1 MHTCTLRSP
10 LSSFRGIVGRDG
22 DGFVMRDTSTDE
34 SSELTSKTRSC
45 ASIKPAIFLA
55 SRTRRV
61 DRARWY
67 SMRALIST
75 HVCDKMHRRTRASA
89 SCFSMCL
96 HWITDA
102 KIETKEDSSYCSVHG
117 STRELS
123 ARQKVCARRLK
134 CGTGIIRR
142 SRKFVVS
149 FEIFQLDFCQV
160 RVDLSTQTKLL
171 LGEKSRRWRKLLSI
185 KFSHS
190 IFLEEEV
197 STEFNKESVARD
209 TPYTVFARQ
218 TRARA
223 VHMDRICRRRCAHV
237 RDIRMYRCPLLRTFA
252 WELEYA
258 RGKDPERIHNARY
271 VALLSTVSVVIFCTS
286 CIIGFVWNSSN
297 SNVGE
302 FSLFAITRNVLR
314 RFSTRSS
321 SNIAIYK
328 YVE

>member
-1 MHTCTLRSP
+1 MCTPRSP

-75 HVCDKMHRRTRASA
+75 RVCDKMHRRTRASV

-102 KIETKEDSSYCSVHG
+102 KIETKEGSSYCSVHG

-134 CGTGIIRR
+134 RELLEDHGNLLFFRNSSIR
-142 SRKFVVS
+142 F
-149 FEIFQLDFCQV
+149 LP
-160 RVDLSTQTKLL
+160 STHGQTKLL
-171 LGEKSRRWRKLLSI
+171 LGEKSEVTEVAIDRILSFDLSQRGSRHWI
-185 KFSHS
+185 QQGIRSAWHAVYRIRAANTCPCRTYGSHMQAQ
-190 IFLEEEV
+190 V
-197 STEFNKESVARD
+197 R
-209 TPYTVFARQ
+209 
-218 TRARA
+218 TRAR
-223 VHMDRICRRRCAHV
+223 H
-237 RDIRMYRCPLLRTFA
+237 T
-252 WELEYA
+252 
-258 RGKDPERIHNARY
+258 Y
-271 VALLSTVSVVIFCTS
+271 V
-286 CIIGFVWNSSN
+286 
-297 SNVGE
+297 
-302 FSLFAITRNVLR
+302 
-314 RFSTRSS
+314 
-321 SNIAIYK
+321 
-328 YVE
+328 